1 MKKII
6 SNSILIF
13 SLLYI
18 VFFSA
23 NSVSAQSN
31 FSNPPTR
38 KLLAWSGWDKA
49 ISWFKKT
56 TPPSKTITPPPVPVT
71 PKVVPAKKSATSVVN
86 KKTAGKVKELPAVIP
101 AVVSK
106 MAPMST
112 NPKPIVA
119 KITSTTPVVVIPSAK
134 NKIVV
139 NEEDDQL
146 KILQLDGTEADYSKS
161 EGSTA
166 NFFLTVDETKYLP
179 NVSALLRAYPNV
191 KIFDVNSKGDYVGIL
206 AKNDY
211 DSGYAFAN
219 IKGKIYKIEKFKKN
233 IFNGSAIGINESG
246 QVVGTYSDLAN
257 GEQWFLWE
265 NGQIVKLPFS
275 PLDINNNGIVIGSSM
290 VWKNGKTEDLLL
302 YGEKIDK
309 LYYKA
314 QIEDINDND
323 QILVSYYYNK
333 RIVKFLIWQN
343 GKIIKVENLIPKLE
357 VDEFIVI
364 DGCFED
370 SPKFSV
376 DGSLKLRVDKRH
388 INIKIINGDEYV
400 SSTLS
405 HLRYYNISLPDD
417 ISTIKI
423 QADNTPEI
431 RDPNTAYAVPAN

>member
-1 MKKII
+1 MKNFFT
-6 SNSILIF
+6 SLLIF
-13 SLLYI
+13 CLLYI
-18 VFFSA
+18 IFFGA
-23 NSVSAQSN
+23 NYVSAQSN
-31 FSNPPTR
+31 YPNPPAR

-49 ISWFKKT
+49 VSWFKKS
-56 TPPSKTITPPPVPVT
+56 TPPSNTTTILPVPVIS
-71 PKVVPAKKSATSVVN
+71 KVVPAKKSTTSVVN
-86 KKTAGKVKELPAVIP
+86 KKTAGKAKKVPVVIP

-106 MAPMST
+106 MAPTST
-112 NPKPIVA
+112 NPKPTMA
-119 KITSTTPVVVIPSAK
+119 KITSTTPVVVIPPVK

-161 EGSTA
+161 EESTA
-166 NFFLTVDETKYLP
+166 NFFLTVDETRYLP

-211 DSGYAFAN
+211 DYGYAFAN
-219 IKGKIYKIEKFKKN
+219 IKGKIYKIEKFGKD
-233 IFNGSAIGINESG
+233 IFNGSAAGINESG
-246 QVVGTYSDLAN
+246 QVVGTYSDSVN

-275 PLDINNNGIVIGSSM
+275 PLDINSNGVVIGSSM
-290 VWKNGKTEDLLL
+290 IWKNGKTEDLLV

-343 GKIIKVENLIPKLE
+343 GKVIKVENLIPKLG
-357 VDEFIVI
+357 VDEFIVF
-364 DGCFED
+364 DGCVQD
-370 SPKFSV
+370 IPKFSV
-376 DGSLKLRVDKRH
+376 DGSLKLRVDKNH
-388 INIKIINGDEYV
+388 LNIKIINGDQYINP
-400 SSTLS
+400 TLS
-405 HLRYYNISLPDD
+405 HLRYYNVSLPDD

-423 QADNTPEI
+423 QADNIPEI
-431 RDPNTAYAVPAN
+431 REPNTSYAVPAN